1 MQVRIIKKMGDQL
14 SALPRRPLFH
24 GILLL
29 VESTLFGFEREKP
42 QAEEIY
48 RPFPIG
54 DSPMTEPPPPHSP
67 P

>member
-14 SALPRRPLFH
+14 SAVPRWPLFD

-29 VESTLFGFEREKP
+29 VESTLFRIEREKP

-54 DSPMTEPPPPHSP
+54 DFPMTEPSPAHSP